1 MSLTTVCPEVQD
13 SHSWFTPSSPELHF
27 EMFSTFLKLSLSSV
41 QFSPSVVS
49 HSLHPTNR
57 STPGFP
63 VHHELPESAQ
73 THVHRVSDAI
83 QPSHPLSSPF
93 PPAFSLSQHQGLFQG
108 VSSSY
113 QVVKYWSF
121 SHTFMSREKQFD
133 QLLAFKSPRKYA
145 FFEGKIIYTQICL

>member
-1 MSLTTVCPEVQD
+1 MGRTKREGLWNRP
-13 SHSWFTPSSPELHF
+13 LGY
-27 EMFSTFLKLSLSSV
+27 LNSV
-41 QFSPSVVS
+41 QFSCSVVS
-49 HSLHPTNR
+49 DSLRPHGLQHARPPYPSPTPRACSNSCPSR
-57 STPGFP
+57 WS
-63 VHHELPESAQ
+63 
-73 THVHRVSDAI
+73 I
-83 QPSHPLSSPF
+83 QPSHPLLSPF